1 MAYNGSGIMEKKGP
15 KQVPDMLNN
24 KVFNILHVIT
34 GLQVGGAETMLYKIV
49 TSYDPDKFK
58 VSICCISEGGEVAD
72 KLIENGYDVTILKR
86 MKGHGFDLRAVSGL
100 YHLIKSRNIHILR
113 THQYHPNLYG
123 RIAGTLAGVP
133 VIIPSFHNL
142 YEFPDKPKFHRRIV
156 NWLLSSH
163 SDVLVAVSNAVA
175 SDIRRFDRVSAKKI
189 KVMSDSIDT
198 KGFNINISKR
208 EARRLL
214 GLPDDQL
221 IIGTVG
227 RLDVQKGH
235 RYLIEA
241 ASELNDVRLAIAGD
255 GPLLGE
261 LQAYSDSLKE
271 GVIFTGML
279 MPEKVPLFLRAIDIF
294 CFPSLW
300 EGFGIALAE
309 AMAAGLPIVSSDILP
324 LREVLGETGILVPPG
339 DAVGLR
345 KALKRLIDDASLR
358 ETYGQQAKERAVI
371 FSIENYIKSFEDLCR
386 EVLKRKGLL

>member
-1 MAYNGSGIMEKKGP
+1 MAKDKK
-15 KQVPDMLNN
+15 
-24 KVFNILHVIT
+24 FNILHVIT
-34 GLQVGGAETMLYKIV
+34 SLPVGGAEQMLYKIV

-58 VSICCISEGGEVAD
+58 VSICCISEGGEIAD
-72 KLIENGYDVTILKR
+72 KLMENGYDVTILKR

-123 RIAGTLAGVP
+123 RIAGTLARVS

-142 YEFPDKPKFHRRIV
+142 YEFPDTPKFHRRIF
-156 NWLLSSH
+156 NWLLSFP

-175 SDIRRFDRVSAKKI
+175 SDIRRFDWVSAEKI

-198 KGFNINISKR
+198 KGFNTNLDQR
-208 EARRLL
+208 EAKRLL

-227 RLDVQKGH
+227 RLDEQKGH

-241 ASELNDVRLAIAGD
+241 ASGLQDTCVAIAGG

-261 LQAYSDSLKE
+261 LKSYSGKLKANT
-271 GVIFTGML
+271 IFTGM
-279 MPEKVPLFLRAIDIF
+279 MEPEKVPLFLRAIDIF

-309 AMAAGLPIVSSDILP
+309 AMAAGLPIVASDIPP
-324 LREVLGETGILVPPG
+324 LREVLGDAGILVPSG
-339 DAVGLR
+339 DAVDLR
-345 KALKRLIDDASLR
+345 KALKRLIDNVSLR
-358 ETYGQQAKERAVI
+358 ESYSRGAKERAEI
-371 FSIENYIKSFEDLCR
+371 FSIEKYIKSFEDLC
-386 EVLKRKGLL
+386 EELLQKKGLL